1 MAEAALTS
9 RPPRPA
15 AGAGPSGGLDK
26 AAILLLTLGA
36 DTAASVFRHLSEAE
50 VRQLTGAMARL
61 RSIPRASAAA
71 VHEEAWRWLSSREG
85 FLVDGEQFAR
95 RLIAARAAATG
106 AEQGAVREL

>member
-1 MAEAALTS
+1 MAETALTS

-15 AGAGPSGGLDK
+15 AVPPGGLEK

-50 VRQLTGAMARL
+50 VRQLSAAMARL
-61 RSIPRASAAA
+61 RSIPRAHAAA
-71 VHEEAWRWLSSREG
+71 VHEEAWRWLSSRKG

-95 RLIAARAAATG
+95 QLIAARAAAAG
-106 AEQGAVREL
+106 SE